1 MRNLR
6 VGLKLGFF
14 GGAALA
20 MACGEPDSS
29 EPGALIATSVD
40 GRVGYLLDELPE
52 ALRARAAEQLIAQPE
67 SVWQDRA
74 HKQLQ
79 LMSYRLVFRD
89 AFYDEADGK
98 GQLPLPPEEK
108 WNVTLLG
115 APARESVGVHD
126 LVLVDYRFESTL
138 LTDVDSPAASDA
150 ALARVGGSWDESFV
164 LPLDPELLLQ
174 RTGYACM
181 DESEF
186 PPNSVDGENV
196 YTFYDQECTADDED
210 CHISET
216 PDYDC
221 TEALDRR
228 IGSLSANL
236 HFERLAWDGKVAD
249 QARVGKIGRPGADLQ
264 VIGQGLDNHRIIY
277 RYISAS
283 SCAMKENC
291 VSGLGWRRLLQFDA
305 SIKNIGADALNIG
318 DIDYYLESQDTALA
332 THNTFVYSDCHK
344 HYHFSHYG
352 KFELSSEEQRLGR
365 KEAFCLQST
374 SRYGNNET
382 SPLTHPYSSCSY
394 QGIQAGWGDDYGA
407 GIECQWID
415 VTGMADAAPITA
427 KLDFKSNPDQFL
439 CEGEPVLG
447 SDDEPEFVDSGFK
460 TDTGLEVDR
469 AACDFSPKWDDN
481 NEDSRMIPINP
492 TGGLVTSACT
502 RGQLGPLRDCGFQEG
517 VGSVKV
523 LPCAVGSSITLHCSV
538 PAGAAPAV
546 VRVCEYSEL
555 QKTGVSCV
563 QRDALANQLVE
574 GSDVA
579 VEVACPGGRDVVEVG
594 GHVAL
599 YSAAALP
606 GDSVQ
611 LDCVAE

>member
-6 VGLKLGFF
+6 VGLKLSAF
-14 GGAALA
+14 LA
-20 MACGEPDSS
+20 MLAVGCGEPDSS
-29 EPGALIATSVD
+29 EPGALIATSID

-52 ALRARAAEQLIAQPE
+52 ALRERVAEQLIAQPE

-74 HKQLQ
+74 HRQLQ
-79 LMSYRLVFRD
+79 LMTYRLVFRD
-89 AFYDEADGK
+89 AFYDEEDGK

-108 WNVTLLG
+108 WKVTLLG
-115 APARESVGVHD
+115 APARATVQGHD

-138 LTDVDSPAASDA
+138 LTDVASPAAADA

-210 CHISET
+210 CHITET

-221 TEALDRR
+221 TEALELL

-236 HFERLAWDGKVAD
+236 HFERLAWDGKLAD
-249 QARVGKIGRPGADLQ
+249 EARVGGIGRPGADLQ
-264 VIGQGLDNHRIIY
+264 VIGEGLDNHRIIY
-277 RYISAS
+277 RYISAG
-283 SCAMKENC
+283 SCAFKENC

-305 SIKNIGADALNIG
+305 SIKNVGADALDIG

-332 THNTFVYSDCHK
+332 THNTFVYSECHQ

-352 KFELSSEEQRLGR
+352 KFELSAADQRLGR

-415 VTGMADAAPITA
+415 VTGMADAAPINAQLEFT
-427 KLDFKSNPDQFL
+427 SNPDRFL
-439 CEGEPVLG
+439 CEGEPVLN
-447 SDDEPEFVDSGFK
+447 SEEEPEFVDSGFK

-469 AACDFSPKWDDN
+469 AACDFSPKWDAN
-481 NEDSRMIPINP
+481 NRDSRRIPINP
-492 TGGLVTSACT
+492 TGGLITGACT
-502 RGQLGPLRDCGFQEG
+502 RGQLGPLRDCGFKEG
-517 VGSVKV
+517 VGT
-523 LPCAVGSSITLHCSV
+523 LQTLACPVGSSITLHCSI
-538 PAGAAPAV
+538 PDGAAPAV
-546 VRVCEYSEL
+546 LRVCEYSEL
-555 QKTGVSCV
+555 QKTGVDCV
-563 QRDALANQLVE
+563 YRDALANQLVA
-574 GSDVA
+574 GDDVS
-579 VEVACPGGRDVVEVG
+579 VDVPCPEGRDVVEVG

-606 GDSVQ
+606 GDSIQ
-611 LDCVAE
+611 LDCVPE

>member
-1 MRNLR
+1 MRKWR
-6 VGLKLGFF
+6 VGLKLSGL
-14 GGAALA
+14 LA
-20 MACGEPDSS
+20 VLAVGCGEPDSS
-29 EPGALIATSVD
+29 EPGALIATSID
-40 GRVGYLLDELPE
+40 GRVGYLLDELPQ
-52 ALRARAAEQLIAQPE
+52 ALRARVADQLIAQPE

-79 LMSYRLVFRD
+79 LMSYRLAFRD
-89 AFYDEADGK
+89 AFYDEEDGK

-115 APARESVGVHD
+115 APARETVGQHD

-138 LTDVDSPAASDA
+138 LTDVDSPAASDP

-196 YTFYDQECTADDED
+196 YTFYDQDCTADDEA

-221 TEALDRR
+221 TEALDRF

-236 HFERLAWDGKVAD
+236 HFERLGWDGKLAQ
-249 QARVGKIGRPGADLQ
+249 QARVGDIGRAGADLQ
-264 VIGQGLDNHRIIY
+264 VIGEGLDNHRIIY

-283 SCAMKENC
+283 SCAFKENC

-305 SIKNIGADALNIG
+305 SIKNVGADALNIG

-332 THNTFVYSDCHK
+332 THNTFVYSACHQ

-352 KFELSSEEQRLGR
+352 KFELSTDAKRLGR

-415 VTGMADAAPITA
+415 VTGMADAAPINA
-427 KLDFKSNPDQFL
+427 KLEFTSNPDQFL
-439 CEGEPVLG
+439 CEGEPVLS
-447 SDDEPEFVDSGFK
+447 SDDEPELVDSGFK

-469 AACDFSPKWDDN
+469 AACDFSPKWKDN
-481 NEDSRMIPINP
+481 NQDSRMIPINP

-502 RGQLGPLRDCGFQEG
+502 RGQLGPLRDCGFKEG
-517 VGSVKV
+517 VGTLQV
-523 LPCAVGSSITLHCSV
+523 LACPVGSSITLHCSI
-538 PAGAAPAV
+538 PEGAPPAV

-555 QKTGVSCV
+555 QKTGVACV
-563 QRDALANQLVE
+563 YRDALANQLVD
-574 GSDVA
+574 GGDVA
-579 VEVACPGGRDVVEVG
+579 VDVACPEGRDVVEVG

-606 GDSVQ
+606 GESVQ
-611 LDCVAE
+611 LDCVPE